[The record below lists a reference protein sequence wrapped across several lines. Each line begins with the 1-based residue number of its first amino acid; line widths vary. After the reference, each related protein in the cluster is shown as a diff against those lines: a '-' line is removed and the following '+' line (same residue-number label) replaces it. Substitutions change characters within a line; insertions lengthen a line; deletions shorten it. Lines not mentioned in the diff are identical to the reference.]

1 MGLSLTATQRAG
13 QREVHEV
20 MRSTVGDPG
29 IQEAGELVPPGSAT
43 PESPTGGSQGGRS
56 GESGGAPDVTAW
68 GALRGN
74 FSGTVLSSL
83 ATLGRALHIGVA
95 AVRVGVV
102 DAVRLRFQVHETL
115 TQAWFLIKVT
125 AMPSILMAI
134 PFGVIVSAQ
143 VGNIVS
149 ELGADSMIGAAGGL
163 GVIKQ
168 GAPMASAMMLGGA
181 GAAAIA
187 ADLGARTV
195 REEVDAMRV
204 MGVDPIQR
212 LVVPRIAAM
221 MLVAPLL
228 NILIVVVGI
237 ASGFAVAVTAL
248 DVTPGSYWASF
259 GSFTTTLDI
268 WVSLI
273 KALIFGFL
281 VVVIACQ
288 RGLEARGG
296 PRGVADGV
304 NAAVVLSIAAV
315 AVLNTAITQVVTM
328 FFPVRMA

>member
-1 MGLSLTATQRAG
+1 MSGAQVLR
-13 QREVHEV
+13 RNF
-20 MRSTVGDPG
+20 
-29 IQEAGELVPPGSAT
+29 GS
-43 PESPTGGSQGGRS
+43 
-56 GESGGAPDVTAW
+56 
-68 GALRGN
+68 
-74 FSGTVLSSL
+74 TVLSSL
-83 ATLGRALHIGVA
+83 ATLGRSLRMGAD
-95 AVRVGVV
+95 AVRAGST
-102 DAVRLRFQVHETL
+102 DMVRLRFPVHETL
-115 TQAWFLIKVT
+115 TQAWFLIRVT
-125 AMPSILMAI
+125 AIPSVLMAI

-149 ELGADSMIGAAGGL
+149 QLGADSMIGAAGGL

-168 GAPMASAMMLGGA
+168 GAPMATAMLLGGA

-187 ADLGARTV
+187 ADLGARTI

-204 MGVDPIQR
+204 MGVDPVQR
-212 LVVPRIAAM
+212 LVVPRMAAM

-228 NILIVVVGI
+228 NVLIIFIGI

-248 DVTPGSYWASF
+248 GVTPGSYWQSF
-259 GSFTTTLDI
+259 GSFTTPIDI

-273 KALIFGFL
+273 KSLIFGFL

-288 RGLEARGG
+288 RGLEAKGG

-304 NAAVVLSIAAV
+304 NAAVVMSVAAV

-328 FFPVRMA
+328 FIPVRMA

>member
-1 MGLSLTATQRAG
+1 MSTKEISPPAQTPTAA
-13 QREVHEV
+13 
-20 MRSTVGDPG
+20 D
-29 IQEAGELVPPGSAT
+29 
-43 PESPTGGSQGGRS
+43 
-56 GESGGAPDVTAW
+56 
-68 GALRGN
+68 ALREN
-74 FSGTVLSSL
+74 FAETVPSSV
-83 ATLGRALHIGVA
+83 ATLGRALRIGA
-95 AVRVGVV
+95 QAIRVGTTDLV
-102 DAVRLRFQVHETL
+102 ARRFQLHETFS
-115 TQAWFLIKVT
+115 QAWFLIRVT
-125 AMPSILMAI
+125 GVPAILMAV

-149 ELGADSMIGAAGGL
+149 QLGADSMIGAAGGL

-168 GAPMASAMMLGGA
+168 GAPLATAMLLGGA

-228 NILIVVVGI
+228 NILIIFVGV
-237 ASGFAVAVTAL
+237 ASGFAVAVVAL
-248 DVTPGSYWASF
+248 GVTPGSYWQSF
-259 GSFTTTLDI
+259 GSFTTPTDVWI
-268 WVSLI
+268 SLV
-273 KALIFGFL
+273 KSVLFGFL

-288 RGLEARGG
+288 RGLEAKGG

-304 NAAVVLSIAAV
+304 NAAVVMSIAAAV
-315 AVLNTAITQVVTM
+315 VLNTAITQVVTM
-328 FFPVRMA
+328 FLPVRIA

>member
-1 MGLSLTATQRAG
+1 MSGMWSKSYGTVTAMARVDDEVAPVNGGATDASDTDVQDGEQAGAG
-13 QREVHEV
+13 QVIR
-20 MRSTVGDPG
+20 R
-29 IQEAGELVPPGSAT
+29 
-43 PESPTGGSQGGRS
+43 
-56 GESGGAPDVTAW
+56 
-68 GALRGN
+68 N
-74 FSGTVLSSL
+74 FSDTVLSSV
-83 ATLGRALHIGVA
+83 ATLGRALRIGAAASYIGVI
-95 AVRVGVV
+95 
-102 DAVRLRFQVHETL
+102 DAIRGRFQVHETL
-115 TQAWFLIKVT
+115 TQAWFLIRVT
-125 AMPSILMAI
+125 AVPSILMAI

-168 GAPMASAMMLGGA
+168 GAPMATAMLLGGA

-195 REEVDAMRV
+195 REEVDALRV
-204 MGVDPIQR
+204 MGIDPVQR

-228 NILIVVVGI
+228 NILIIFIGVG
-237 ASGFAVAVTAL
+237 SGFLVAVSAL
-248 DVTPGSYWASF
+248 NVTPGSYWQSF
-259 GSFTTTLDI
+259 GAFTTSIDV
-268 WVSLI
+268 WVSLV

-288 RGLEARGG
+288 RGLEAKGG

-304 NAAVVLSIAAV
+304 NAAVVMSIAAAV
-315 AVLNTAITQVVTM
+315 VLNTVITQVVTM

>member
-1 MGLSLTATQRAG
+1 MSPKG
-13 QREVHEV
+13 VN
-20 MRSTVGDPG
+20 
-29 IQEAGELVPPGSAT
+29 
-43 PESPTGGSQGGRS
+43 SPTSAR
-56 GESGGAPDVTAW
+56 ATAAD
-68 GALRGN
+68 ALRRN
-74 FSGTVLSSL
+74 FAETVLSSV
-83 ATLGRALHIGVA
+83 ATLGRALRIAADAIRIGIA
-95 AVRVGVV
+95 
-102 DAVRLRFQVHETL
+102 DAVGRRFQLHETL
-115 TQAWFLIKVT
+115 SQAWFLIRVT
-125 AMPSILMAI
+125 GVPAILMAV

-149 ELGADSMIGAAGGL
+149 QLGADSMIGAAGGL

-168 GAPMASAMMLGGA
+168 GAPLATAMLLGGA

-204 MGVDPIQR
+204 MGIDPIQR

-228 NILIVVVGI
+228 NILVIFVGV
-237 ASGFAVAVTAL
+237 ASGFAVAVVAL
-248 DVTPGSYWASF
+248 DVTPGSYWQSF
-259 GSFTTTLDI
+259 GSFTTPVDV

-273 KALIFGFL
+273 KSVLFGFL

-288 RGLEARGG
+288 RGLEAKGG

-304 NAAVVLSIAAV
+304 NAAVVMSIAAV
-315 AVLNTAITQVVTM
+315 VVLNTAVTQVVTM
-328 FFPVRMA
+328 FLPVRMA

>member
-1 MGLSLTATQRAG
+1 MTTHAENKS
-13 QREVHEV
+13 
-20 MRSTVGDPG
+20 
-29 IQEAGELVPPGSAT
+29 ELIA
-43 PESPTGGSQGGRS
+43 SPTQ
-56 GESGGAPDVTAW
+56 V
-68 GALRGN
+68 LRKN
-74 FSGTVLSSL
+74 FTDTVLSSL
-83 ATLGRALHIGVA
+83 ATSGRALRIGAQAIRIGVS
-95 AVRVGVV
+95 
-102 DAVRLRFQVHETL
+102 DAFQWRFQVHETL
-115 TQAWFLIKVT
+115 SQAWFLIRVT
-125 AMPSILMAI
+125 AVPSVLMAI

-149 ELGADSMIGAAGGL
+149 QLGADSMIGAAGGL

-168 GAPMASAMMLGGA
+168 GAPMATAMLLGGA

-204 MGVDPIQR
+204 MGVDPVQR

-228 NILIVVVGI
+228 NILIIFVGI

-248 DVTPGSYWASF
+248 DVTPGSYWQSF
-259 GSFTTTLDI
+259 GSFTTSIDV

-273 KALIFGFL
+273 KATLFGFL

-288 RGLEARGG
+288 RGLEAKGG

-304 NAAVVLSIAAV
+304 NAAVVMSIAAV
-315 AVLNTAITQVVTM
+315 VVLNTAVTQVVTM
-328 FFPVRMA
+328 FLPVRMA